1 MSDIYYS
8 RQNTGNILIDNK
20 NYFLSNEKKS
30 TQNNSITKTT
40 SLDGSKTIHNTE
52 ESNGFDEMVQNEED
66 IDHLKKFHL
75 EKENNPFLINTNRNN
90 SLNSNKIPHFSLTN
104 SFQNKNQLLNRQ
116 VSGKIPHPR
125 KTHAN
130 IPIDKKKIGN
140 SFFPNKRNSSGERL
154 PVKRL
159 QSKYSSVSENKYNF
173 IHRLVGNQKY
183 GINNISDNNIPKIN
197 YTPINAS
204 NGLMNY
210 SNNKSTDVINNSGQ
224 KMKKYRNPNFNTII
238 GIYQNS
244 NNIVKENPSISQ
256 QNNLNNKQIENRENR
271 FLNNK
276 NISNFEY
283 NTINAN
289 KLQDNIQLVKI
300 EPNNPMKN
308 KIISNLNTITHNITQ
323 YYPLKNNPSLNNMND
338 NSKSILAIPK
348 VSNNYTVNNSAFV
361 NQRLTT
367 IGYNYLN
374 NENKSNTPYRAFT
387 QKDIQVQNH
396 QTKYNFINN
405 DKPQKEPE
413 IAIVTKISS
422 STNNNLINNNKN
434 IINKI
439 YENNQNIEQI
449 FKSNNLYFSN
459 NINNAQIY
467 NKQIPMENQSY
478 VKKSS
483 SDYLTEE
490 EINKIFGQASNPLIS
505 QKSNVFISPSITT
518 NKKENIQ
525 IGNNFITDNNMIF
538 YQNNFNQRDL
548 NHIYNNTQN
557 SKQNYNG
564 YNFPQ
569 SERLT
574 VINNKNNISN
584 IKNKSI
590 LNNNNNTNIIY
601 NNLDT
606 KGLVKNYMGLSHPGK
621 DASGKTKTNQDS
633 FVCKTNINNIKD
645 FNIFGVLD
653 GHGPDGHFV
662 SEFASE
668 FIPSQILNHPEIKHL
683 SSPEQ
688 IYMKL
693 KENNCK
699 IINQAFLT
707 TDKQLKNVEFDASE
721 SGCTCCLVIHIGPHL
736 ICANTGDSRAIV
748 VYHQTNDINDK
759 NLNYL
764 DFVPLSIDYKPELPE
779 EISRIILAGG
789 VVEQMKDE
797 YGEGIGPYRVW
808 VKGKDYPGLAMS
820 RSIGD
825 LKGKTVGVIPDPGI
839 LEYDLN
845 KSTKYIIVCSDGVWE
860 FLNNKIVMNTGKKFY
875 LENNPSDFCKELI
888 SKALKE
894 WENNDSIVDDITA
907 VVAFF

>member
-1 MSDIYYS
+1 MEKD
-8 RQNTGNILIDNK
+8 
-20 NYFLSNEKKS
+20 FL
-30 TQNNSITKTT
+30 
-40 SLDGSKTIHNTE
+40 LRDC
-52 ESNGFDEMVQNEED
+52 
-66 IDHLKKFHL
+66 
-75 EKENNPFLINTNRNN
+75 
-90 SLNSNKIPHFSLTN
+90 
-104 SFQNKNQLLNRQ
+104 
-116 VSGKIPHPR
+116 
-125 KTHAN
+125 
-130 IPIDKKKIGN
+130 
-140 SFFPNKRNSSGERL
+140 
-154 PVKRL
+154 
-159 QSKYSSVSENKYNF
+159 ENKYSF

-183 GINNISDNNIPKIN
+183 GINNISDNNNPKIN

-204 NGLMNY
+204 NGLINY
-210 SNNKSTDVINNSGQ
+210 SNNKLTDGMNISGQ
-224 KMKKYRNPNFNTII
+224 KMKKYKNPNFNTII
-238 GIYQNS
+238 GRYPNS
-244 NNIVKENPSISQ
+244 NNITKEN
-256 QNNLNNKQIENRENR
+256 QNIYPQNQLNQKQIENRDNR

-276 NISNFEY
+276 KLSNFE
-283 NTINAN
+283 NNIKNAN

-300 EPNNPMKN
+300 EQNNPVQK
-308 KIISNLNTITHNITQ
+308 KIISNLNNIKQ
-323 YYPLKNNPSLNNMND
+323 YYPLKNNSSLNNLND
-338 NSKSILAIPK
+338 NSKSIQAIPK
-348 VSNNYTVNNSAFV
+348 ANNNYTVNNSTFV

-367 IGYNYLN
+367 INYNYLSP
-374 NENKSNTPYRAFT
+374 ENKNSTPYRAFT

-396 QTKYNFINN
+396 QTKYNSINN

-422 STNNNLINNNKN
+422 SKDNNLINNNKN

-439 YENNQNIEQI
+439 YENSQNIEQI
-449 FKSNNLYFSN
+449 FKNNNQYFN
-459 NINNAQIY
+459 NIINNAQIY
-467 NKQIPMENQSY
+467 NKQIPIENQSY
-478 VKKSS
+478 EKKTS

-505 QKSNVFISPSITT
+505 QKSNKFISPSITT
-518 NKKENIQ
+518 NQKENIQ
-525 IGNNFITDNNMIF
+525 IGNHFITDNHMIF
-538 YQNNFNQRDL
+538 YQNNFNQQDL
-548 NHIYNNTQN
+548 NHIYNHTQN

-564 YNFPQ
+564 YNFPE

-574 VINNKNNISN
+574 VINNKNNIVN
-584 IKNKSI
+584 NKNKPI
-590 LNNNNNTNIIY
+590 LNNNPNIIY
-601 NNLDT
+601 NNLDAI
-606 KGLVKNYMGLSHPGK
+606 GLVKNFNGLSHPGK

-683 SSPEQ
+683 SCPEQ

-699 IINQAFLT
+699 IINQAFLAS
-707 TDKQLKNVEFDASE
+707 DKQLKNMEFDASE
-721 SGCTCCLVIHIGPHL
+721 SGCTCCLVIHIGTHL

-860 FLNNKIVMNTGKKFY
+860 FLNNKIAMNIGKKFY
-875 LENNPSDFCKELI
+875 LENNPADFCKELI
-888 SKALKE
+888 NKALKE
-894 WENNDSIVDDITA
+894 WEENESIVDDITA